1 MRIYSFLTTQC
12 FAKVLNPILHFI
24 IVIFSFTLTAQIP
37 KDSPKEIILLL
48 GQSNMSGRANLQD
61 QDYQVVQKAFLLD
74 SMNQWIPLKSPLN
87 IHSSIRKEASMQ
99 RFNLG
104 YSFAHE
110 VSTDGKINPIGLVVN
125 ARGGTKINQWIPG
138 TYFYSEAIRRGKS
151 AIGNQGKIIATFW
164 LQGEGNLGDK
174 DPEFRVYFEKLK
186 SMIYSLRKDF
196 NNEQMIFIA
205 SELNKNQPENE
216 DFKKMLDRLN
226 SEIPHA
232 TSVKSIGT
240 STFDGTH
247 YDHKSLELLGKRFA
261 AKFKELYKKQ

>member
-1 MRIYSFLTTQC
+1 VRLKLKNVRKCFL
-12 FAKVLNPILHFI
+12 NY
-24 IVIFSFTLTAQIP
+24 IFLFLGLTVVAQISP
-37 KDSPKEIILLL
+37 DSPKKIILLI
-48 GQSNMSGRANLQD
+48 GQSNMAGRAELVD

-87 IHSSIRKEASMQ
+87 IHSSIRKKASMQ
-99 RFNLG
+99 QFNLG
-104 YSFAHE
+104 YSFAQQ
-110 VSTDGKINPIGLVVN
+110 VATDCKINPIGLVVN

-138 TYFYSEAIRRGKS
+138 THFYSEAIRRCKS
-151 AIGNQGKIIATFW
+151 AIRNQGKIIATFW

-174 DPEFRVYFEKLK
+174 DPEFRIYFEKLK

-216 DFKKMLDRLN
+216 DFKKMLDRLK
-226 SEIPHA
+226 SEIPYA

-247 YDHKSLELLGKRFA
+247 YDHKSLEVLGKRFA
-261 AKFKELYKKQ
+261 AKFKELYQKQ

>member
-1 MRIYSFLTTQC
+1 MKLKLKNVRECFL
-12 FAKVLNPILHFI
+12 NY
-24 IVIFSFTLTAQIP
+24 IFLFLGFTVTAQIST
-37 KDSPKEIILLL
+37 DSPKEIILLI
-48 GQSNMSGRANLQD
+48 GQSNMAGRAELLD
-61 QDYQVVQKAFLLD
+61 QDYQVVQNAFLLD
-74 SMNQWIPLKSPLN
+74 SLNQWNPLKSPLN
-87 IHSSIRKEASMQ
+87 IHSSIRKKASMQ

-104 YSFAHE
+104 YSFAQE
-110 VSTDGKINPIGLVVN
+110 VTSDGKINPIGLVVN

-151 AIGNQGKIIATFW
+151 AIGNHGKIIATFW

-174 DPEFRVYFEKLK
+174 DPEFSIYFEKLK

-216 DFKKMLDRLN
+216 EFKKMLDRLN
-226 SEIPHA
+226 WEIPHA
-232 TSVKSIGT
+232 TSVKSKGT

-247 YDHKSLELLGKRFA
+247 YDHKSLEVLGKRFA
-261 AKFKELYKKQ
+261 AKLKELYQKQ